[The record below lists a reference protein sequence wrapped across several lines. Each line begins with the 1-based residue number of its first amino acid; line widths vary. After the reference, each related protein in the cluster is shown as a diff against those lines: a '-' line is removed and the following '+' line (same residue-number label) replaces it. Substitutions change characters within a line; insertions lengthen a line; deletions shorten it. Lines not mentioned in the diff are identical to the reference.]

1 MKFENIKKIRGI
13 FTLVLLVAMMACS
26 KKGDQGPPGEDGNA
40 NVVQYN
46 FGAFNHSGAEVQQNF
61 ALSKNDFEQS
71 MVYVFVQYNNFWYP
85 LPGTIGSTYS
95 YRVFYRPMENSTDL
109 FINRLAGSG
118 SQPFSAMRVIAVRV
132 NSTITVGGNFR
143 NGADKTDLIVKGA
156 NNELYTTNQL
166 NVMDYKT
173 FCSSLGIAE

>member
-1 MKFENIKKIRGI
+1 MKFENIKTIRGI

-26 KKGDQGPPGEDGNA
+26 KKGDQGPAGEDGNA

-46 FGAFNHSGAEVQQNF
+46 FGPFNHIGSEVERNF

-71 MVYVFVQYNNFWYP
+71 MVYVFVQFNNFWYP
-85 LPGTIGSTYS
+85 LPGNIGSTTT
-95 YRVFYRPMENSTDL
+95 YRIFFSPINNSTDL
-109 FINRLAGSG
+109 YINRIAGTG
-118 SQPFSAMRVIAVRV
+118 TQAFTAMRVIAVRV
-132 NSTITVGGNFR
+132 NNTITVGGNFR
-143 NGADKTDLIVKGA
+143 NGTDKTDLIVKGA